1 MKKSAVWIITVS
13 SMCMS
18 VAAYAEDA
26 AEKAFTDELIECA
39 AYYQISSEAISA
51 MNAPQMKAVGDR
63 LTTSAVDAVA
73 IAGKYRAPEQ
83 VEKDLTAA
91 KQQQIDKLAGSNNLG
106 ALMSKY
112 KDSCKS
118 IVTEP
123 QKRLD
128 YWTMATM

>member
-1 MKKSAVWIITVS
+1 MNKSAMWVFTVS
-13 SMCMS
+13 AICMS
-18 VAAYAEDA
+18 VTAHAEDA
-26 AEKAFTDELIECA
+26 AEKAFTDELLECA
-39 AYYQISSEAISA
+39 AYYQISSEAIAA

-63 LTTSAVDAVA
+63 LKTSAIDAVA

-83 VEKDLTAA
+83 VEKDVVAA
-91 KQQQIDKLAGSNNLG
+91 KQKQIDKLAGSNNLG

-118 IVTEP
+118 IVTDP

-128 YWTMATM
+128 YWVMATM

>member
-1 MKKSAVWIITVS
+1 
-13 SMCMS
+13 MS
-18 VAAYAEDA
+18 VTAHAEDA
-26 AEKAFTDELIECA
+26 AEKAFTDELLECA
-39 AYYQISSEAISA
+39 AYYQISSEAIAA

-63 LTTSAVDAVA
+63 LKTSAIDAVA

-83 VEKDLTAA
+83 VEKDVVAA
-91 KQQQIDKLAGSNNLG
+91 KQKQIDKLVGSNNLG

-118 IVTEP
+118 IVTDP

-128 YWTMATM
+128 YWIMATM